1 MLLAVVLVAA
11 GILAARPKA
20 KGLEWEVWSPVQVEA
35 LLDEDVPVFVDF
47 TALWCLTC
55 QTNKKFAYTPEV
67 VELMKRKGVVALK
80 ADKTSKNPVIDE
92 AISEYGRSAIPVN
105 VLLVPGEDPV
115 VTPEVLTPGYLLD
128 LFGKLPD
135 AEKE

>member
-1 MLLAVVLVAA
+1 
-11 GILAARPKA
+11 
-20 KGLEWEVWSPVQVEA
+20 
-35 LLDEDVPVFVDF
+35 
-47 TALWCLTC
+47 
-55 QTNKKFAYTPEV
+55 V